1 MENSFQH
8 MNLSKPLL
16 RALEDLQ
23 LSAPT
28 PIQEKAFPVIMS
40 GRDAVGI
47 SQTGTGKTLAYLLP
61 ILRQLEYSEQR
72 HPRVLILAPTR
83 ELVAQILDNLQKLS
97 KYMSIRSFGV
107 YGESNINTQ
116 KQHIHAGLDI
126 LIATPGRLI
135 DLIIS
140 RSVLLTSIKKL
151 VVDEVDEMFALGF
164 RTQITQILDAL
175 PLKRQNISFS
185 ATLSEETESLI
196 QLYFKDP
203 VFVELVSRGSP
214 IEKIKQAYYLA
225 PNMNTRLNLLKY
237 LIEHQKDFSKVLVFV
252 KNKDLANELEEALS
266 EFGEQ
271 VGIIHSNKS
280 QANRFK
286 SIELFENGTHR
297 ILIATDVVA
306 RGLDFK
312 NLSHV
317 VNFDFPKQA
326 ATYIHRIGR
335 TGRADKSG
343 NALSLL
349 TEPELLQLRA
359 VEKYM
364 GVKIKKETLP
374 KTLEISDELRP
385 EEMPKTRIKK
395 IKVSKF
401 DVPTGAFHEKKG
413 KNKKIQLGGK
423 RRQEKQRRALEK
435 SRSKRK
441 R

>member
-1 MENSFQH
+1 
-8 MNLSKPLL
+8 MNLNKPLV
-16 RALEDLQ
+16 RALEDLG
-23 LSAPT
+23 LTSPT

-40 GRDAVGI
+40 GRDTIGI

-83 ELVAQILDNLQKLS
+83 ELVAQILDNCQKLS
-97 KYMSIRSFGV
+97 KYMSVRSYGV

-164 RTQITQILDAL
+164 RTQITQILEAL
-175 PLKRQNISFS
+175 PVKRQSISFS
-185 ATLSEETESLI
+185 ATLSEETENMT

-214 IEKIKQAYYLA
+214 IEKIKQTYYVV
-225 PNMNTRLNLLKY
+225 PNMNTRLNLLRY
-237 LIEHQKDFSKVLVFV
+237 LIQNNKDLTKVLVFV
-252 KNKDLANELEEALS
+252 KNKDMANELELALS

-280 QANRFK
+280 QSNRFK
-286 SIELFENGTHR
+286 SIEMFENGTHR
-297 ILIATDVVA
+297 ILVATDVVA

-317 VNFDFPKQA
+317 VNYDFPNEA

-343 NALSLL
+343 NALCLI
-349 TEPELLQLRA
+349 TETELPKLKS
-359 VEKYM
+359 VENYM
-364 GVKIKKETLP
+364 GVRIKKADLP
-374 KTLEISDELRP
+374 KTLEISNELRA

-401 DVPTGAFHEKKG
+401 DAPTGAFHEKKG
-413 KNKKIQLGGK
+413 KNKKVQLGGK
-423 RRQEKQRRALEK
+423 RRQEKQRRALAK

>member
-1 MENSFQH
+1 

-61 ILRQLEYSEQR
+61 LLRQLEYSEQR

-97 KYMSIRSFGV
+97 KYTSIRSFGV

-175 PLKRQNISFS
+175 PAKRQNISFS
-185 ATLSEETESLI
+185 ATLSEETENLI

-214 IEKIKQAYYLA
+214 IEKIKQSYYLA

-237 LIEHQKDFSKVLVFV
+237 LIQHQKDFSKVLVFV

-317 VNFDFPKQA
+317 VNYDFPKEA

-343 NALSLL
+343 NALSLI
-349 TEPELLQLRA
+349 TEPELPQLKA

-364 GVKIKKETLP
+364 GVKIKKESLP

-401 DVPTGAFHEKKG
+401 DVPTGAFHEKRG
-413 KNKKIQLGGK
+413 KNKKIPLGGK

-435 SRSKRK
+435 SRSKRN

>member
-1 MENSFQH
+1 
-8 MNLSKPLL
+8 
-16 RALEDLQ
+16 
-23 LSAPT
+23 
-28 PIQEKAFPVIMS
+28 
-40 GRDAVGI
+40 
-47 SQTGTGKTLAYLLP
+47 
-61 ILRQLEYSEQR
+61 
-72 HPRVLILAPTR
+72 
-83 ELVAQILDNLQKLS
+83 
-97 KYMSIRSFGV
+97 
-107 YGESNINTQ
+107 
-116 KQHIHAGLDI
+116 
-126 LIATPGRLI
+126 
-135 DLIIS
+135 
-140 RSVLLTSIKKL
+140 
-151 VVDEVDEMFALGF
+151 
-164 RTQITQILDAL
+164 
-175 PLKRQNISFS
+175 
-185 ATLSEETESLI
+185 
-196 QLYFKDP
+196 LYFKDP

-214 IEKIKQAYYLA
+214 IEKIKQSYFLA

-237 LIEHQKDFSKVLVFV
+237 LIQHKKDFSKVLVFV
-252 KNKDLANELEEALS
+252 KNKDLANELEEALA

-312 NLSHV
+312 DLSHV
-317 VNFDFPKQA
+317 VNYDFPITP

-343 NALSLL
+343 NALSLITAL
-349 TEPELLQLRA
+349 ELPLLKA
-359 VEKYM
+359 TEKYM
-364 GVKIKKETLP
+364 GVTIKKETLP
-374 KTLEISDELRP
+374 KTLEISDVLRP

-401 DVPTGAFHEKKG
+401 DTPSGAFHEKKG

-423 RRQEKQRRALEK
+423 RRQEKQRRAIAL

>member
-1 MENSFQH
+1 MENTFKN
-8 MNLSKPLL
+8 MNLSKSLL

-47 SQTGTGKTLAYLLP
+47 SQTGTGKTMAYLLP

-72 HPRVLILAPTR
+72 HPRILILAPTR
-83 ELVAQILDNLQKLS
+83 ELVAQILDTIQKLT
-97 KYMSIRSFGV
+97 KYMSVRSFGV

-116 KQHIHAGLDI
+116 KQNIHAGLDI

-175 PLKRQNISFS
+175 PAKRQNISFS
-185 ATLSEETESLI
+185 ATLSEETESMI

-214 IEKIKQAYYLA
+214 IEKIKQAYYLT
-225 PNMNTRLNLLKY
+225 PNLNTRLNLLRY
-237 LIEHQKDFSKVLVFV
+237 LIQHQKDFSKVLVFV
-252 KNKDLANELEEALS
+252 KNKDLANELEEALT

-280 QANRFK
+280 QPNRFK

-312 NLSHV
+312 DLSHV
-317 VNFDFPKQA
+317 VNFDFPKEP

-343 NALSLL
+343 NALSLI
-349 TEPELLQLRA
+349 TEPELPNLKA
-359 VEKYM
+359 TEKYM
-364 GVKIKKETLP
+364 GVKIKKESLP

-395 IKVSKF
+395 VKVSKF

-423 RRQEKQRRALEK
+423 RRQEKQRRAIEL

>member
-1 MENSFQH
+1 MESTFKN
-8 MNLSKPLL
+8 MNLNKPLL

-23 LSAPT
+23 LTAPT
-28 PIQEKAFPVIMS
+28 AIQAKAFPVIMS
-40 GRDAVGI
+40 GRDTVGI

-61 ILRQLEYSEQR
+61 IIRQSEYSEQR

-83 ELVAQILDNLQKLS
+83 ELVAQILETLQQLS
-97 KYMSIRSFGV
+97 KYLSIRSFGV

-116 KQHIHAGLDI
+116 KQKIHEGLDI

-140 RSVLLTSIKKL
+140 RSVLLSSIKKL

-164 RTQITQILDAL
+164 RSQITQILDAL
-175 PLKRQNISFS
+175 PAKRQNISFS
-185 ATLSEETESLI
+185 ATISEETEGLI
-196 QLYFKDP
+196 HLYFKDP

-214 IEKIKQAYYLA
+214 IEKIKQSYFLC
-225 PNMNTRLNLLKY
+225 PNMNTRLNLLKH
-237 LIEHQKDFSKVLVFV
+237 LIQHQKEFSKVLVFV
-252 KNKDLANELEEALS
+252 KNKDLANELEESLK

-271 VGIIHSNKS
+271 VGIIHSNKT

-286 SIELFENGTHR
+286 SIELFEKGTHR
-297 ILIATDVVA
+297 ILVATDVVA

-312 NLSHV
+312 DLSHV
-317 VNFDFPKQA
+317 VNFDFPKEP

-335 TGRADKSG
+335 TGRADRSG
-343 NALSLL
+343 NAISLI
-349 TEPELLQLRA
+349 TEADVSHLKA
-359 VEKYM
+359 CEKYM
-364 GVKIKKETLP
+364 GVNIGKEKLP
-374 KTLEISDELRP
+374 KVLEISNVLRP

-395 IKVSKF
+395 VKVSKF
-401 DVPTGAFHEKKG
+401 SVPSGAFHEKKG
-413 KNKKIQLGGK
+413 KNKKVQLGGK
-423 RRQEKQRRALEK
+423 RRQEKQRRALAK

>member
-1 MENSFQH
+1 MENTFKNI
-8 MNLSKPLL
+8 NLSKPLL
-16 RALEDLQ
+16 RALEDMQ
-23 LSAPT
+23 LSMPT
-28 PIQEKAFPVIMS
+28 AIQEKAFPVIMS

-72 HPRVLILAPTR
+72 HPRILILAPTR
-83 ELVAQILDNLQKLS
+83 ELVAQILDTIQKLT
-97 KYMSIRSFGV
+97 KYMSVRSFGV
-107 YGESNINTQ
+107 YGESNINKQ
-116 KQHIHAGLDI
+116 KQTIHAGLDI

-140 RSVLLTSIKKL
+140 RSILLTSIKKL

-164 RTQITQILDAL
+164 RAQITQILEAL
-175 PLKRQNISFS
+175 PAKRQNISFS

-196 QLYFKDP
+196 QLYFKEP

-214 IEKIKQAYYLA
+214 IEKIKQAYYLT
-225 PNMNTRLNLLKY
+225 PNMNTRLNLLRH
-237 LIEHQKDFSKVLVFV
+237 LIQHQKDFSKVLVFV
-252 KNKDLANELEEALS
+252 KNKDLANELEEALT

-280 QANRFK
+280 QPNRFK

-312 NLSHV
+312 DLSHV
-317 VNFDFPKQA
+317 VNYDFPKEA

-343 NALSLL
+343 NALSLI
-349 TEPELLQLRA
+349 TESELPQLKA
-359 VEKYM
+359 AEKYM

-395 IKVSKF
+395 VKISKF
-401 DVPTGAFHEKKG
+401 DVQTGAFHEKKG

-423 RRQEKQRRALEK
+423 RRQEKQRRAIEL

>member
-1 MENSFQH
+1 
-8 MNLSKPLL
+8 MNLNKPLV
-16 RALEDLQ
+16 RALEDLG
-23 LSAPT
+23 LTSPT

-40 GRDAVGI
+40 GRDTIGI

-83 ELVAQILDNLQKLS
+83 ELVAQILDNCQKLS
-97 KYMSIRSFGV
+97 KYMSVRSYGV

-164 RTQITQILDAL
+164 RTQITQILEAL
-175 PLKRQNISFS
+175 PVKRQSISFS
-185 ATLSEETESLI
+185 ATLSEETENMT

-214 IEKIKQAYYLA
+214 IEKIKQTYYVV
-225 PNMNTRLNLLKY
+225 PNMNTRLNLLRY
-237 LIEHQKDFSKVLVFV
+237 LIQNHKDLTKVLVFV
-252 KNKDLANELEEALS
+252 KNKDMANELELALS

-280 QANRFK
+280 QSNRFK
-286 SIELFENGTHR
+286 SIEMFESGTHR
-297 ILIATDVVA
+297 ILVATDVVA

-317 VNFDFPKQA
+317 VNYDFPNEA

-343 NALSLL
+343 NALSLI
-349 TEPELLQLRA
+349 TETELPKLKS
-359 VEKYM
+359 VENYM
-364 GVKIKKETLP
+364 GVRIKKADLP
-374 KTLEISDELRP
+374 KTLEISNELRA

-401 DVPTGAFHEKKG
+401 DAPTGAFHEKKG
-413 KNKKIQLGGK
+413 KNKKVQLGGK
-423 RRQEKQRRALEK
+423 RRQEKQRRALAK

>member
-1 MENSFQH
+1 MENTFKN

-23 LSAPT
+23 LTAPT

-47 SQTGTGKTLAYLLP
+47 SQTGTGKTLAYVLP
-61 ILRQLEYSEQR
+61 ILRQLDYSEQR

-83 ELVAQILDNLQKLS
+83 ELVAQILDTVQKLS
-97 KYMSIRSFGV
+97 KYSSIRSFGV

-116 KQHIHAGLDI
+116 KQNIHAGLDI

-140 RSVLLTSIKKL
+140 RSVLLSSIKKL

-164 RTQITQILDAL
+164 RSQITQILDAL
-175 PLKRQNISFS
+175 PAKRQNISFS
-185 ATLSEETESLI
+185 ATLSEETESLM
-196 QLYFKDP
+196 QLYFKEP

-214 IEKIKQAYYLA
+214 IEKIKQSYFVV
-225 PNMNTRLNLLKY
+225 PNLNTRLNLLKH
-237 LIEHQKDFSKVLVFV
+237 LIRHQKDFSKVLVFV
-252 KNKDLANELEEALS
+252 KNKDLANELEEAMK

-271 VGIIHSNKS
+271 VGIIHSNKT

-286 SIELFENGTHR
+286 SIDLFENGTHR

-312 NLSHV
+312 DLSHV
-317 VNFDFPKQA
+317 VNFDFPKDP

-343 NALSLL
+343 NALSLIIQSEL
-349 TEPELLQLRA
+349 PQLLATED
-359 VEKYM
+359 YM
-364 GVKIKKETLP
+364 GVKIKKTALP
-374 KTLEISDELRP
+374 KAVTISDVLRP
-385 EEMPKTRIKK
+385 EEMPKTRVKK

-401 DVPTGAFHEKKG
+401 EVPSGAFHEKKG

-435 SRSKRK
+435 SRSKRN

>member
-1 MENSFQH
+1 MENDFAQIK
-8 MNLSKPLL
+8 LSKPLF
-16 RALEDLQ
+16 RALEDLK
-23 LSAPT
+23 LSTPT

-40 GRDAVGI
+40 GRDVVGV
-47 SQTGTGKTLAYLLP
+47 SQTGTGKTLSYLLP

-83 ELVAQILDNLQKLS
+83 ELVAQILDSVQKLS

-164 RTQITQILDAL
+164 RSQITQILDAL
-175 PLKRQNISFS
+175 PAKRQNISFS
-185 ATLSEETESLI
+185 ATLSEGTENLI
-196 QLYFKDP
+196 QLYFKNP
-203 VFVELVSRGSP
+203 VYVELVSRGSP
-214 IEKIKQAYYLA
+214 IEKIKQSYFLS
-225 PNMNTRLNLLKY
+225 PNMNTRLNLLKH
-237 LIEHQKDFSKVLVFV
+237 IIQHQKAFSKVLVFV
-252 KNKDLANELEEALS
+252 KNKDLANELEECLQ

-271 VGIIHSNKS
+271 VGIIHSNKT

-297 ILIATDVVA
+297 ILVATDVVA

-312 NLSHV
+312 DLSHV
-317 VNFDFPKQA
+317 VNFDFPKEP

-343 NALSLL
+343 NAISLI
-349 TEPELLQLRA
+349 TEKELPQLKA
-359 VEKYM
+359 AEKYM
-364 GVKIKKETLP
+364 GVKIKKDSLP
-374 KTLEISDELRP
+374 ENLEISNELRD

-395 IKVSKF
+395 IKTSKF
-401 DVPTGAFHEKKG
+401 NMPSGAFHEKKG

>member
-1 MENSFQH
+1 
-8 MNLSKPLL
+8 MNLNKPLV
-16 RALEDLQ
+16 RALEDLG
-23 LSAPT
+23 LTSPT

-40 GRDAVGI
+40 GRDTIGI

-83 ELVAQILDNLQKLS
+83 ELVAQILDNCQKLS
-97 KYMSIRSFGV
+97 KYMSVRSYGV

-164 RTQITQILDAL
+164 RTQITQILEAL
-175 PLKRQNISFS
+175 PVKRQSISFS
-185 ATLSEETESLI
+185 ATLSEETENMT

-214 IEKIKQAYYLA
+214 IEKIKQTYYVV
-225 PNMNTRLNLLKY
+225 PNMNTRLNLLRY
-237 LIEHQKDFSKVLVFV
+237 LIQNNKDLTKVLVFV
-252 KNKDLANELEEALS
+252 KNKDMANELELALS

-280 QANRFK
+280 QSNRFK
-286 SIELFENGTHR
+286 SIEMFENGTHR
-297 ILIATDVVA
+297 ILVATDVVA

-317 VNFDFPKQA
+317 VNYDFPNEA

-343 NALSLL
+343 NALSLI
-349 TEPELLQLRA
+349 TETELPKLKS
-359 VEKYM
+359 VENYM
-364 GVKIKKETLP
+364 GVRIKKADLP
-374 KTLEISDELRP
+374 KTLEISNELRA

-401 DVPTGAFHEKKG
+401 DAPTGAFHEKKG
-413 KNKKIQLGGK
+413 KNKKVQLGGK
-423 RRQEKQRRALEK
+423 RRQEKQRRALAK

>member
-237 LIEHQKDFSKVLVFV
+237 LIQHQKDFSKVLVFV

-349 TEPELLQLRA
+349 TEPELPQLKA

-364 GVKIKKETLP
+364 GVKIKKEMLP
-374 KTLEISDELRP
+374 KTLEISDELRT

>member
-1 MENSFQH
+1 MENSFQN

-16 RALEDLQ
+16 RALEDLK

-61 ILRQLEYSEQR
+61 LLRQLEYSEQR

-97 KYMSIRSFGV
+97 KYTSIRSFGV

-175 PLKRQNISFS
+175 PAKRQNISFS

-237 LIEHQKDFSKVLVFV
+237 LIQHQKDFSKVLVFV

-271 VGIIHSNKS
+271 IGIIHSNKS

-312 NLSHV
+312 DLSHV

-326 ATYIHRIGR
+326 VTYIHRIGR

-349 TEPELLQLRA
+349 TESELPQLKA

-364 GVKIKKETLP
+364 GAKIKKESLP

-435 SRSKRK
+435 SRSKRN